1 MMKCICKTIVKVLIF
16 FRISEISD
24 FCGTNYFHNL
34 TELNL
39 NGNPLGDWSNVMRFA
54 HLPNLQTIYINSCN
68 IKSISVSAFMSL
80 AQNRGKGR
88 GLSTSWER
96 EGSKKLFLFF
106 GPVNLDLFA

>member
-1 MMKCICKTIVKVLIF
+1 MKCICKTIVKVLIF

-80 AQNRGKGR
+80 AQNTRGGGR
-88 GLSTSWER
+88 VGAYQTS
-96 EGSKKLFLFF
+96 
-106 GPVNLDLFA
+106 